1 MSACDPWYDAM
12 WMMLAPTSCRR
23 IAMMLVA
30 TSCHDAGEHF
40 LPWWWWGK
48 TASLQSALS
57 LPHKID
63 VGQMLQK
70 QSASADNLWLTSWL
84 GKTMSFKR
92 RSFFDN
98 LDLTSWTYWQ
108 TVKSS
113 NLLGGKY
120 ILLAIFS
127 SLLDK
132 QLVQTKALS
141 WENPIFC
148 RFQYKTGLLNPLSL
162 YYSLFNSN
170 VTVREPPIVSFP
182 PRTNIT
188 PNNFLS

>member
-1 MSACDPWYDAM
+1 MVAASDNDSNNVNMEMSACGPWYDGL
-12 WMMLAPTSCRR
+12 W
-23 IAMMLVA
+23 MMLVA
-30 TSCHDAGEHF
+30 LSCHDAGEHF

-92 RSFFDN
+92 RWFLASWISF
-98 LDLTSWTYWQ
+98 LDKQYTTKKIRRKRYLT
-108 TVKSS
+108 
-113 NLLGGKY
+113 
-120 ILLAIFS
+120 IFS

-132 QLVQTKALS
+132 GFVQTKDLS
-141 WENPIFC
+141 WEIPISC
-148 RFQYKTGLLNPLSL
+148 RFWCTTGDIC
-162 YYSLFNSN
+162 
-170 VTVREPPIVSFP
+170 RW
-182 PRTNIT
+182 
-188 PNNFLS
+188 